1 MLPLPPSV
9 SKFLGAFVVFLAML
23 SVSFCDGNP
32 SAQPP
37 PSPTATPSITPVAS
51 CPQPAG
57 QTAPAPQS
65 GLPSVA
71 VTVTVTV
78 TGNGKTETLAVD
90 VASTG
95 AQRTLGLMSRPRMPE
110 SGGMLFLFP
119 NPSSGGFWMRNTL
132 IPLSIAYLAAD
143 GTVLA
148 IRDGVPCDLTIL
160 SPGLAYQN
168 VLEVNQGWFQ
178 RHGMVVGS
186 VVGLP
191 SGLPAPQ

>member
-71 VTVTVTV
+71 VTVT
-78 TGNGKTETLAVD
+78 GNGKTATLAVD
-90 VASTG
+90 VAATG
-95 AQRTLGLMSRPRMPE
+95 AQRTVGLMSRPRMPE
-110 SGGMLFLFP
+110 GGGMLFLFP
-119 NPSSGGFWMRNTL
+119 NSSSGGFWMRNTL

-168 VLEVNQGWFQ
+168 VLEVNQGWFE
-178 RHGMVVGS
+178 RHGLGVGS

>member
-71 VTVTVTV
+71 VTVT
-78 TGNGKTETLAVD
+78 GNGKVETLAVD
-90 VASTG
+90 VAATG
-95 AQRTLGLMSRPRMPE
+95 AKRTLGLMSRPRMPE
-110 SGGMLFLFP
+110 GGGMLFLFP
-119 NPSSGGFWMRNTL
+119 NPSSAGFWMRNTL

-160 SPGLAYQN
+160 SPELAYQN

-178 RHGMVVGS
+178 RHGMGVGS

>member
-51 CPQPAG
+51 CPQTAG
-57 QTAPAPQS
+57 QTAPPPQS

-71 VTVTVTV
+71 VTVTR
-78 TGNGKTETLAVD
+78 NGKTETLAVD

-95 AQRTLGLMSRPRMPE
+95 AQRTVGLMSRPRMPE

-119 NPSSGGFWMRNTL
+119 NPSSAGFWMRNTL

-148 IRDGVPCDLTIL
+148 IRDGVPCDLAIL